1 MVQKKIFLSSSC
13 PLGASLYGGFGN
25 SAMMTIKLKWKL
37 YILYRS
43 ACFWLQVIENYDS
56 AGFKNEE
63 ISNFSCQKIQTG
75 DCRFGYVHDS
85 NILGNTSF
93 PSFCSTPCKCQD
105 SSSGHHMMATIAL
118 RSIKYTCT
126 TSRHC
131 LSCVSWSVPHFHLS
145 LSFFPLLGSSCK
157 NLVWNLHCT

>member
-37 YILYRS
+37 YILYRL

-118 RSIKYTCT
+118 RSLVDMARHRINASPKHLQLRSPPANLLH
-126 TSRHC
+126 TSCSRTASPTHY
-131 LSCVSWSVPHFHLS
+131 
-145 LSFFPLLGSSCK
+145 
-157 NLVWNLHCT
+157 